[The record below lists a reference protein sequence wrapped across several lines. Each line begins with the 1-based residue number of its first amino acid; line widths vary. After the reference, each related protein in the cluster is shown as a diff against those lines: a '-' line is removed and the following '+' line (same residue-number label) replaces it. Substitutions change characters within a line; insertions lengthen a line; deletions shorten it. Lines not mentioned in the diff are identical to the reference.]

1 MNNKQSVIIYSLL
14 MFMGTATGANASVA
28 PITFAM
34 ELKKPQ
40 MVIDVEDNQN
50 AIPKNKN
57 NAELFA
63 VDINAKFPEYQDLH
77 KAYTKEK
84 YYDYGYEF
92 TWNIGQ
98 KFRPDF
104 KAKIAAFGMSDKR
117 LKRQGEDYFY
127 AMIKMLPKEV
137 YPYIGPYLHQV
148 PNMSERILQMPG
160 IKETKNKFPER
171 IAPQLQ
177 NIPNIEFLSPY
188 LYFLL
193 MPEVWPGYKF
203 PTEYPKPKVN
213 LPQTKYDASFMERIK
228 KLVPPENYFPSQNP
242 YAPKLADKLRTIE
255 PTQTSPLSS
264 ADVKAFIST
273 LSDLKDFAS
282 DLETQTKLV
291 EARVLINA
299 YEQSQGTSLPLNNL
313 KDMVNPCQRLA
324 QRLKLLKMDAEFVK
338 IVGKQGFSLEEWA
351 YTCDKTIKAY
361 RKSKITATTLQSII
375 NIQNNAYKEEIS
387 KLPDI
392 FKGTQVITML
402 AVPEMY
408 RAPYGDVMAVKKNRR
423 ELAKIFKELDYKIV
437 GAPITIMP

>member
-34 ELKKPQ
+34 EPKEPQ

-63 VDINAKFPEYQDLH
+63 VDINAKFPEYEDLH

-160 IKETKNKFPER
+160 IKETKNKFPEVV
-171 IAPQLQ
+171 AEQLKDVEDL
-177 NIPNIEFLSPY
+177 EFLSPF
-188 LYFLL
+188 LYYIL
-193 MPEVWPGYKF
+193 MPEVWPENYRR
-203 PTEYPKPKVN
+203 PELAQLRPAHPKTV
-213 LPQTKYDASFMERIK
+213 YDGNFYSAIKKIVVPEDYMPGRKPERIGK
-228 KLVPPENYFPSQNP
+228 S
-242 YAPKLADKLRTIE
+242 DLRTIN
-255 PTQTSPLSS
+255 PTADTLLTS
-264 ADVKAFIST
+264 ADVKAFARTI
-273 LSDLKDFAS
+273 DA
-282 DLETQTKLV
+282 V
-291 EARVLINA
+291 EGWYDANRFQVSRITAMWANYDA
-299 YEQSQGTSLPLNNL
+299 QNGDKTVPGM
-313 KDMVNPCQRLA
+313 KDMVNPCRRLVQKA
-324 QRLKLLKMDAEFVK
+324 K
-338 IVGKQGFSLEEWA
+338 ILGKERELAMLVAGEGLTLYEWA
-351 YTCDKTIKAY
+351 YTCDKTIKAFRLGHISSTMATALRLY
-361 RKSKITATTLQSII
+361 RSGAYDEATDALSPQMQAWRYS
-375 NIQNNAYKEEIS
+375 
-387 KLPDI
+387 
-392 FKGTQVITML
+392 TMQAL
-402 AVPEMY
+402 SEMY
-408 RAPYGDVMAVKKNRR
+408 AAPLSDVKEVRKNRALLTEKWR
-423 ELAKIFKELDYKIV
+423 KYGYKGAGVSLALFE
-437 GAPITIMP
+437 